1 MDLTQR
7 VRRHL
12 AARYD
17 LSLGQQAL
25 EDVAAQVKAMAKKGA
40 PNQLEVRGRD
50 MGSGQPAIVV
60 LTVGEAV
67 GLAGPDGKRRN

>member
-25 EDVAAQVKAMAKKGA
+25 EEVAAAVKAMAKKGT
-40 PNQLEVRGRD
+40 PNQIEVKGRD
-50 MGSGQPAIVV
+50 MGSGNPATVV

-67 GLAGPDGKRRN
+67 GLAQPTMRR